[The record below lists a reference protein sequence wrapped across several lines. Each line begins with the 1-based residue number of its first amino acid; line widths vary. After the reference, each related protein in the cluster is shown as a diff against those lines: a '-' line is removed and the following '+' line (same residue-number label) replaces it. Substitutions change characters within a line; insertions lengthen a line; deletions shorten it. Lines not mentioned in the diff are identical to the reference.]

1 MNGMCFMDDL
11 KKCDLYPLCFE
22 PVFKFTLWG
31 GTRLVSVFG
40 RKPPQSEL
48 PVGEAWEIVDR
59 PNDQSVV
66 RNGPLAGL
74 SLHELMDGRGAD
86 LFGSDYRP
94 GMRFPLFVKLLDTST
109 NLSIQVHPDKTYC
122 ASSGDGAEPKIEMWD
137 ILHVDGDAGL
147 FAGIREDRTKEDFL
161 REMNGKDGDLA
172 SVLQYYKVRPRDL
185 FYINHGRLHSIG
197 GGILLFELQLNSDT
211 TFRVSDWN
219 RTDAHGKKRPL
230 HVEQAMKCID
240 FSHPQTASIVMD
252 RPEQPQSV
260 SYDLTASVK
269 EPPFRIEEQKIVR
282 EYEDSTV
289 SADGFRA
296 CHILTAPEKPFVLS
310 AGGKSVPVPPGGSC
324 LVPASTGS
332 YRLVP
337 AEGERVT
344 VLKSTAARGV
354 F

>member
-1 MNGMCFMDDL
+1 MDDL
-11 KKCDLYPLCFE
+11 KKCGLYPLCFE

-31 GTRLVSVFG
+31 GTRLTSVFG

-59 PNDQSVV
+59 PGDQSVV
-66 RNGPLAGL
+66 KNGPLAGWT
-74 SLHELMDGRGAD
+74 LHDLMEGRGAD
-86 LFGSDYRP
+86 LFGSDYRR

-109 NLSIQVHPDKTYC
+109 NLSIQVHPDQAYC
-122 ASSGDGAEPKIEMWD
+122 ASSGDGAEPKIEMWY

-269 EPPFRIEEQKIVR
+269 DPPFRIEELKIVLSL
-282 EYEDSTV
+282 EESTV
-289 SADGFRA
+289 SADGFRT
-296 CHILTAPEKPFVLS
+296 CHILTAPEKPFVLFTGETS
-310 AGGKSVPVPPGGSC
+310 IRIPSGGSC

-332 YRLVP
+332 YRLAP

-344 VLKSTAARGV
+344 VLKSTAVRGV